1 MNLNWSLVLDIL
13 MIGLLAGTMV
23 YAFILNRNLVR
34 LRSVKAEF
42 EVVVQKLVASINH
55 AETGLRD
62 MKLGAQEI
70 GNLLE
75 EQVAHARGLSQ
86 ELQFMIESG
95 DSLANRLS
103 RSADSGVPAEAP
115 KQQVPAGLFAG
126 KKPAEIPPGKTK
138 SRAETQLME
147 DLGRVAEARAAQT
160 KEAG

>member
-1 MNLNWSLVLDIL
+1 MVNWSLVLDVV

-23 YAFILNRNLVR
+23 YAFVLNRNLER
-34 LRSVKAEF
+34 LRAYKTEF
-42 EVVVQKLVASINH
+42 ETVVQKLVASINH

-62 MKLGAQEI
+62 MKLHAQEV
-70 GNLLE
+70 GSVLE

-103 RSADSGVPAEAP
+103 RAADAGASPSSEMP
-115 KQQVPAGLFAG
+115 KQPAGLFAG
-126 KKPAEIPPGKTK
+126 KKPAEPPPGKTK

-160 KEAG
+160 KEAS